1 MTPRFFANPQEL
13 RAWFRE
19 NHDTAAELWV
29 GYYKKA
35 SGIPSI
41 DWPQSVDV
49 ALCFGWIDGIR
60 KRHSDN
66 SYKVRFTPRRP
77 KSNWSARNV
86 ARMQALIA
94 EGLVQQEGLSAF
106 NNRNPRTEPSASHV
120 RRHARLPGTYEVRI
134 KADRK
139 AWRYLQSARPS
150 YRKQVAFWILSA
162 KTEETR
168 IRRLEILIA
177 SSRRGDPIPP
187 LRWSMKGRRPTD

>member
-1 MTPRFFANPQEL
+1 MSPRFFANPQEL

-19 NHDTAAELWV
+19 NHDRAQELWV

-41 DWPQSVDV
+41 DWPQSVDA

-77 KSNWSARNV
+77 NSNWSARNV

-94 EGLVQQEGLSAF
+94 EGLVEQAGLSAF
-106 NNRNPRTEPSASHV
+106 KKRDPRTEASAARERRQAKLPSA
-120 RRHARLPGTYEVRI
+120 YELRI

-139 AWRYLQSARPS
+139 AWQYLQSARPS

-162 KTEETR
+162 KKEETR
-168 IRRLEILIA
+168 IRRLEVLIA
-177 SSRRGDPIPP
+177 SSRRGEPIPP
-187 LRWSMKGRRPTD
+187 LRWSTKGKRSTN